1 MTSVDRLET
10 EEVPAQT
17 APAMDTPRLVTV
29 ISPGGG
35 GVLSYAREVLQFRDL
50 LYFMVRRDIRV
61 RYAQTVLGFG
71 WAVLQPFLQMV
82 VFSVFFGGL
91 AGISSGG
98 IPYPLFSIVAV
109 VPWTYFQNAVN
120 GATSS
125 LMGNTGLVS
134 KIYFPRL
141 LVPLSPIGAGLVDF
155 AIGIGLLLGVM
166 GVYGR
171 TPPLTAFLYLPV
183 LALAAVLA
191 ASAFSVWLS
200 VLGVQYRDVR
210 YIAPFLLQLML
221 FVTPVI
227 YVTSRVPENLRPFY
241 ALNPMVGV
249 VSGARAAFLET
260 TPMPWHTL
268 GISFTVSIAL
278 LALGLVYFRRVER
291 FFADIA

>member
-1 MTSVDRLET
+1 MTSVDRLEA
-10 EEVPAQT
+10 EGARVPA
-17 APAMDTPRLVTV
+17 APAVEAPRLVTV

-35 GVLSYAREVLQFRDL
+35 GVLSYVREVVQFRDL

-71 WAVLQPFLQMV
+71 WSVLQPFLQMV

-98 IPYPLFSIVAV
+98 IPYPVFSIVAV

-125 LMGNTGLVS
+125 LMGNSGLVS
-134 KIYFPRL
+134 KVYFPRL
-141 LVPLSPIGAGLVDF
+141 LVPLSPIGAGLVDYV
-155 AIGIGLLLGVM
+155 IGIALLLGVM

-183 LALAAVLA
+183 ITLAAVFA
-191 ASAFSVWLS
+191 ASAFSIWLS
-200 VLGVQYRDVR
+200 ALGVQYRDVR

-221 FVTPVI
+221 FITPVI
-227 YVTSRVPENLRPFY
+227 YVTSRVPESVRPFY

-249 VSGARAAFLET
+249 VSGSRAAFLKT

-268 GISFTVSIAL
+268 GISFTVSTVL

>member
-1 MTSVDRLET
+1 MTSVDRLEA
-10 EEVPAQT
+10 ET
-17 APAMDTPRLVTV
+17 APAPTVPAVDAPRLVTV

-35 GVLSYAREVLQFRDL
+35 GVFSYVREVVQFRDL

-71 WAVLQPFLQMV
+71 WSVLQPFLQMV

-98 IPYPLFSIVAV
+98 IPYPVFSIVAV

-125 LMGNTGLVS
+125 LMGNSGLVS
-134 KIYFPRL
+134 KVYFPRL
-141 LVPLSPIGAGLVDF
+141 LVPLSPIGAGLVDYV
-155 AIGIGLLLGVM
+155 IGIALLLGVM
-166 GVYGR
+166 GAYGR

-183 LALAAVLA
+183 ITLAAVLA
-191 ASAFSVWLS
+191 AAAFSIWLS

-221 FVTPVI
+221 FITPVI
-227 YVTSRVPENLRPFY
+227 YVTSHVPANLRPFY
-241 ALNPMVGV
+241 AINPMVGV
-249 VSGARAAFLET
+249 VSGSRAAFLKT

-268 GISFTVSIAL
+268 GISFTVSIVL